1 MKKRP
6 FILLEVLIALLL
18 VILCMA
24 PLAKIPLTHYRS
36 ELKALEKLE
45 KNRAADWAFTEVLEQ
60 ILKNEIP
67 WKAFPDAGKTSPR
80 RPLPAAVISLP
91 GQAPKQVPLALS
103 FKCTGEKE
111 GLNGE
116 VYKNLEVRIHFP
128 EDKTK
133 SSFRLIVK
141 KI

>member
-18 VILCMA
+18 VILCVA

-45 KNRAADWAFTEVLEQ
+45 KSRAADWAFTEVLEQ

-67 WKAFPDAGKTSPR
+67 WKDFPEKGKTSPR
-80 RPLPAAVISLP
+80 RSLPPAVISLP

-103 FKCTGEKE
+103 FRCTAEKE

-116 VYKNLEVRIHFP
+116 IYKNLEVRIHILN
-128 EDKTK
+128 DQTK
-133 SSFRLIVK
+133 YSFRLIVK